1 MTKLKIDQILLLIKS
16 IILMN
21 KEVNKDLVEKKNIK
35 FKKVKQGR
43 FFFQYGIKFPILLI
57 PVKKIIITATK

>member
-1 MTKLKIDQILLLIKS
+1 
-16 IILMN
+16 MN

-43 FFFQYGIKFPILLI
+43 FIFQYEIKFPIFLT
-57 PVKKIIITATK
+57 PVKTIIITATK

>member
-43 FFFQYGIKFPILLI
+43 FIFQYEIKFPIFLT
-57 PVKKIIITATK
+57 PVKTIIITATK